1 MFEII
6 MEAYSIP
13 FATPF
18 SASMTLAECLEL
30 QNQLPDHRFEYIG
43 GIAYEKR
50 LGASRIHQTVAGD
63 LFFALNE
70 GLEGRSCRVYL
81 PGLALR
87 FEDKDDFCYPDVM
100 VECPPGTE
108 DYVIAPTLI
117 AELLSPSTR
126 LYDLSIKKNA
136 YLMIRSLRHLLLIDP
151 QVVSVEHYFRT
162 DLSWQYEYLTDLS
175 DVLYLATWDLKI
187 PLAEVYQG

>member
-1 MFEII
+1 

-13 FATPF
+13 IATPF
-18 SASMTLAECLEL
+18 SAPMTLEECLEL
-30 QNQLPDHRFEYIG
+30 QRQLPDHRFEYIN
-43 GIAYEKR
+43 GIAYEKKV
-50 LGASRIHQTVAGD
+50 GASRIHENVKGS
-63 LFFALNE
+63 LFFTMNE

-81 PGLALR
+81 TGLALR

-108 DYVIAPTLI
+108 DFVIAPTLI
-117 AELLSPSTR
+117 AEVLSPSTR

-151 QVVSVEHYFRT
+151 QTVSVEHYFRT
-162 DLSWQYEYLTDLS
+162 DLSWQYEYLTDLN

-187 PLAEVYQG
+187 LLAEVYQG